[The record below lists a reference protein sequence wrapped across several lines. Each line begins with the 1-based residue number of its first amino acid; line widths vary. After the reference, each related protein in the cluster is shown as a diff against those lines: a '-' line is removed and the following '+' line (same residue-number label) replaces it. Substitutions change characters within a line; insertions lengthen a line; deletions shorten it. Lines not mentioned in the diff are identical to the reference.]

1 MDKKQ
6 INKDVGKKIGDLT
19 LNEIF
24 EICCEEPGCDHCPF
38 SYKKHQENLPER
50 EKGMQ
55 FCINFIDI
63 FNLNILNKEVNTD
76 E

>member
-1 MDKKQ
+1 M
-6 INKDVGKKIGDLT
+6 NKDVGKKIGDLT

-24 EICCEEPGCDHCPF
+24 EICCESSSCDHCPF
-38 SYKKHQENLPER
+38 SYKKHQEEIPER

-55 FCINFIDI
+55 CCIRLIDI
-63 FNLNILNKEVNTD
+63 FDLNILNKDVKKD